1 MILPKT
7 AVKASKTLGKMIF
20 TLKKHA
26 PKILLGLG
34 IAGYGGSVYFA
45 GKAGEKAKKAQ
56 DRYLKD
62 HDKKKFIKGYAKAWG
77 PSIGLFCVSTASV
90 VGGHNILHKRYIATG
105 VALEATRRAFEKYR
119 ERVVAKEGADADI
132 CYRNGFV
139 EKVNLIAGEDEN
151 APAEVVHEIVQQEK
165 VDPTDY
171 YIYVVDEHCTVYNSQ
186 DLHGTLLNL
195 RRIRGELNCML
206 KASIDDRLTLREALI
221 RTGFRSALANNEDL
235 AIFAGR
241 VGWKWGS
248 GKGDNYIS
256 FGPMFDKI
264 IDDPRDYYMGR
275 TPPLIIE
282 FNCDGEIYSKEKA

>member
-7 AVKASKTLGKMIF
+7 VAKACKPLGKLIF
-20 TLKKHA
+20 GVKKHA
-26 PKILLGLG
+26 PKILLALG

-45 GKAGEKAKKAQ
+45 TKAGDKAKEAQ
-56 DRYLKD
+56 KEYLKD
-62 HDKKKFIKGYAKAWG
+62 KNKKKFIKGYVKAWG
-77 PSIGLFCVSTASV
+77 PTVGLFAVSTASV

-119 ERVVAKEGADADI
+119 ERVIAKEGTDADI
-132 CYRNGFV
+132 CYRNGFA
-139 EKVNLIAGEDEN
+139 EKINLVGGEEGT
-151 APAEVVHEIVQQEK
+151 PAEVVHEIVQQEK
-165 VDPTDY
+165 LDPHDY
-171 YIYVVDEHCTVYNSQ
+171 YIWVVDSKCTAFNSQ

-195 RRIRGELNCML
+195 RRIRAELNCML

-221 RTGFRSALANNEDL
+221 RTGFRSALANDENL
-235 AIFAGR
+235 ARFAGR

-248 GKGDNYIS
+248 EKGDNYIS

-282 FNCDGEIYSKEKA
+282 FNCDGDIYS